1 MGFGESQAQAA
12 FTAGCFR
19 VQEAVEWI
27 LNGRQHRGTLQS
39 HPEADLGAIMAFNPP
54 KSEGGLR
61 DLCPSDATVSLER
74 ESQPLVMSRHTLRWR
89 EYDTKQSASLAQ
101 NMKETKR
108 NKEKERDLVLQR
120 IAEDR
125 RSQQEKGRMVT
136 PQKCLKSESPCVG
149 KPHNSCALMVRL
161 PCGRSVHLALAAD
174 SPLQKVYEHVQLVE
188 PSLGPCSLRSSYP
201 ARHFSDVD
209 LSRSLDEL
217 GLTPNATLCVCPRQ
231 NPPAVQEANSNA
243 EGPSV
248 SAPLNMPPEP
258 QDLIAEGGVV
268 RAALTAPAQS
278 VTLNVHLREGPLP
291 RPLHNWGPGR
301 TLLLQEQEAAGNEQ
315 HQIEGVNDGDDAHRQ
330 PPGNAHLWPEHGR
343 RLQDSNR
350 GGCPTDALPS
360 PEAPL
365 LVMARAAAELR
376 QGNSERSPAISET
389 RREARAAAE
398 LQQEN
403 SERPPAISETRREAR
418 AVAELRQENSERPHA
433 ISENQREARAAAE
446 LRQENSER
454 PPAISET
461 RREARAAAE
470 LRQGNSERP
479 PTISETRREARA
491 VAELRQGNSERP
503 PAISE
508 TRREARAAA
517 ELRQGN
523 SERPPTISER
533 VQAPPSLRHFSLQAV
548 LHLIAA
554 PSMQY
559 SRSFSRV
566 TPEIVELIIDHM
578 IKERALRPRTL
589 ELFGGCPIRQIS
601 LKCYQYCTNEL
612 IRHLQHFPSLKSLNL
627 SSCSLLTDQGLRV
640 MKHLHKL
647 QYLNLGACPKLTD
660 SCLLHLLGQK
670 HLSQLILDQTKVS
683 DEGLCSFLLQAQCSL
698 TYLSVNRTAVSE
710 SSLSV
715 LSQRMAEVRV
725 VSVKHNQISDV
736 SSLVALKHL
745 HTLHLDHTQVSQHS
759 LMMVTSLPAL
769 STLTLSGVVSLNS
782 DKVLEGLSGLSLT
795 RVVLPGRR
803 CLSDFGL
810 SYLSG
815 LRSLIELDLTDH
827 TQITDQGVQYISAL
841 DMLRTLSL
849 CNTSV
854 SDSGLLHLRGLR
866 NLENLSLD
874 RTKVTSRG
882 VSRCIPHLPHLQVL
896 GLSDTNVGDN
906 VLKHGIRHCRHLV
919 KVNLSR
925 TRITNK
931 GLRFLKQVSVTQ
943 LSLDGSGITPQALSE
958 LMSVCVSLTS
968 VRANN
973 LRAIPAEEI
982 SDDDE
987 EPPMQH

>member
-1 MGFGESQAQAA
+1 MEEPTGKGTVAELFQALYEMGFGESQAQAA

-398 LQQEN
+398 L
-403 SERPPAISETRREAR
+403 
-418 AVAELRQENSERPHA
+418 
-433 ISENQREARAAAE
+433 
-446 LRQENSER
+446 
-454 PPAISET
+454 
-461 RREARAAAE
+461 
-470 LRQGNSERP
+470 
-479 PTISETRREARA
+479 
-491 VAELRQGNSERP
+491 
-503 PAISE
+503 
-508 TRREARAAA
+508 
-517 ELRQGN
+517 RQGN

-841 DMLRTLSL
+841 DM
-849 CNTSV
+849 
-854 SDSGLLHLRGLR
+854 
-866 NLENLSLD
+866 
-874 RTKVTSRG
+874 
-882 VSRCIPHLPHLQVL
+882 
-896 GLSDTNVGDN
+896 
-906 VLKHGIRHCRHLV
+906 
-919 KVNLSR
+919 
-925 TRITNK
+925 
-931 GLRFLKQVSVTQ
+931 
-943 LSLDGSGITPQALSE
+943 
-958 LMSVCVSLTS
+958 
-968 VRANN
+968 
-973 LRAIPAEEI
+973 
-982 SDDDE
+982 
-987 EPPMQH
+987 

>member
-1 MGFGESQAQAA
+1 MEEPTGKGTVAELFQALYEMGFGESQAQAA

-376 QGNSERSPAISET
+376 QGNSERS
-389 RREARAAAE
+389 
-398 LQQEN
+398 
-403 SERPPAISETRREAR
+403 
-418 AVAELRQENSERPHA
+418 
-433 ISENQREARAAAE
+433 
-446 LRQENSER
+446 
-454 PPAISET
+454 
-461 RREARAAAE
+461 
-470 LRQGNSERP
+470 
-479 PTISETRREARA
+479 
-491 VAELRQGNSERP
+491 

>member
-1 MGFGESQAQAA
+1 MGGERFSGHTVAELFQALYEMGFGESQAQAA

-376 QGNSERSPAISET
+376 QGNSERS
-389 RREARAAAE
+389 
-398 LQQEN
+398 
-403 SERPPAISETRREAR
+403 
-418 AVAELRQENSERPHA
+418 
-433 ISENQREARAAAE
+433 
-446 LRQENSER
+446 
-454 PPAISET
+454 
-461 RREARAAAE
+461 
-470 LRQGNSERP
+470 
-479 PTISETRREARA
+479 
-491 VAELRQGNSERP
+491 

>member
-376 QGNSERSPAISET
+376 QGNSERSPA
-389 RREARAAAE
+389 
-398 LQQEN
+398 
-403 SERPPAISETRREAR
+403 
-418 AVAELRQENSERPHA
+418 
-433 ISENQREARAAAE
+433 
-446 LRQENSER
+446 
-454 PPAISET
+454 
-461 RREARAAAE
+461 
-470 LRQGNSERP
+470 
-479 PTISETRREARA
+479 ISETRREARA